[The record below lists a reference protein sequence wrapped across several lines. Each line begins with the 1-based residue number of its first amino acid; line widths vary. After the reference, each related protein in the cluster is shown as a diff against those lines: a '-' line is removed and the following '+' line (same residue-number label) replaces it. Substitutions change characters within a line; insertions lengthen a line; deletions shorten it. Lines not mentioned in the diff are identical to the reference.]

1 MKKKKVLFQSDF
13 SLAKTG
19 FGRNA
24 KAILEYLHKTGKYEI
39 TQYCCGQSW
48 NHPEL
53 QRTPWRSVGTLPD
66 SQQEMQKLQQDPN
79 VARDASYGA
88 QNIDKIVKEFQP
100 DVYFAVQDIW
110 GIDWAIEKKWFKN
123 ISSVLWTTLDS
134 VPILPSA
141 VNAAAK
147 VDNLWVWSNFAEKEL
162 HKMGHKKVRTMHG
175 AIETEKFF
183 RLPEEKRASLRN
195 KFNIQQDEFV
205 IGFLF
210 RNQLRKSVPNLI
222 EGYSI
227 FKRENPKTKTKLLLH
242 THFGEGWNILK
253 LCDEYK
259 VDKKEIITTQ
269 VCRDCGEYEVSVFSG
284 QEKPCKFCGSPKGVV
299 TTQPGVGVSEEK
311 LNEVYNL
318 MDIYCHPITS
328 GGQEIPIQEAKLTEL
343 ITLVTN
349 YSCGEEM
356 CEPEAAS
363 LPLDY
368 AEYREHG
375 TEFIKA
381 STYPSSIAKQLKKA
395 LNMKPEKKI
404 EMGKRARKWVIDNFS
419 IEVIGKAIEDFI
431 DQSSYTNYD
440 FSKPEEKRNPF
451 YQIPHIENDSDWLI
465 EMYRNILKVSDV
477 DEEDDGHKYWMQELK
492 KGVPRE
498 KIEEY
503 FRQVARKEN
512 SELFEDKKIEDFLG
526 ENQNRILFVVPRG
539 EDEVFNSTALLPSIK
554 AQYPDHDIYFSTN
567 QSFIDIVNS
576 NPFVYKFIPYSP
588 VMQDIFWAEGRGEH
602 NGYFDICYLP
612 TSNVHENQ
620 NFTHNGKDVI
630 QFDIKN

>member
-1 MKKKKVLFQSDF
+1 
-13 SLAKTG
+13 
-19 FGRNA
+19 
-24 KAILEYLHKTGKYEI
+24 
-39 TQYCCGQSW
+39 
-48 NHPEL
+48 
-53 QRTPWRSVGTLPD
+53 
-66 SQQEMQKLQQDPN
+66 
-79 VARDASYGA
+79 
-88 QNIDKIVKEFQP
+88 
-100 DVYFAVQDIW
+100 
-110 GIDWAIEKKWFKN
+110 
-123 ISSVLWTTLDS
+123 
-134 VPILPSA
+134 
-141 VNAAAK
+141 
-147 VDNLWVWSNFAEKEL
+147 
-162 HKMGHKKVRTMHG
+162 
-175 AIETEKFF
+175 
-183 RLPEEKRASLRN
+183 
-195 KFNIQQDEFV
+195 
-205 IGFLF
+205 
-210 RNQLRKSVPNLI
+210 
-222 EGYSI
+222 
-227 FKRENPKTKTKLLLH
+227 
-242 THFGEGWNILK
+242 
-253 LCDEYK
+253 
-259 VDKKEIITTQ
+259 
-269 VCRDCGEYEVSVFSG
+269 
-284 QEKPCKFCGSPKGVV
+284 
-299 TTQPGVGVSEEK
+299 
-311 LNEVYNL
+311 
-318 MDIYCHPITS
+318 
-328 GGQEIPIQEAKLTEL
+328 
-343 ITLVTN
+343 
-349 YSCGEEM
+349 
-356 CEPEAAS
+356 
-363 LPLDY
+363 
-368 AEYREHG
+368 
-375 TEFIKA
+375 
-381 STYPSSIAKQLKKA
+381 
-395 LNMKPEKKI
+395 MKPEKKI

-451 YQIPHIENDSDWLI
+451 YQIPHIEDDSGWLI